1 MYLLLIRVWT
11 KKYCITFRKD
21 VNCFG
26 DDTCYSLAFGVPAIL
41 MGVATVILVIGN
53 YTCGGYVHKPPQGSV
68 FAQVFGSIWVSWSL
82 SSRWWKFKVCCS
94 DFDFEDPLL

>member
-1 MYLLLIRVWT
+1 MKYLHIPTTYIISKPQNCFYDFAYLYIIIEL
-11 KKYCITFRKD
+11 YYFRKD

-68 FAQVFGSIWVSWSL
+68 MAQVFGSIWVS
-82 SSRWWKFKVCCS
+82 
-94 DFDFEDPLL
+94 